1 MINEYNLVIIG
12 NTSIGRY
19 AGIKA
24 VNQGARV
31 ALVLTP
37 ENNWITTG
45 YLYHQVL
52 NHLQIETSNF
62 REIMAVSPHPPAPQT
77 PREGEQEVDIN
88 EWNRYKQQADEV
100 INNYFVYNNNDVL
113 ASLGIDVISGKGNF
127 LKEPKLGFL
136 VNDRVLKSKSYL
148 IATGS
153 YSPMPEIE
161 GIKETNII
169 TPDNIWLKLKGEKL
183 AENWVIIGGNPRA
196 IELTQTL
203 INLGVKN
210 ISLIVKENHILGEE
224 ESEAGLLIQAY
235 LESQGVTIF
244 TQTEVKQI
252 KQINQEKW
260 VLIGNKALETE
271 EILICS
277 DPQVNIQ
284 DLNLENVGVKFN
296 QKGIDINEKMQ
307 TSNPNIYACGDVIS
321 PYQLA
326 HISQYQAEI
335 AVKNALFFP
344 IHKIEKKG
352 IAYTIFSDPELGR
365 VGLIE
370 NEARK
375 LYGEKILILKAYFKT
390 IPLGIISD
398 NRGFAQIIVLENGEI
413 LGGTIVG
420 KNVSDMMLIL
430 SLAIREKIS
439 IKKLGEY
446 PLISPSYGDIF
457 SKIGLEYERELMS
470 RNKVLKNLLQRFF
483 NWGRK

>member
-1 MINEYNLVIIG
+1 MINDYNLVIIG

-24 VNQGARV
+24 VNQGGRV
-31 ALVLTP
+31 ALVLPP

-45 YLYHQVL
+45 YLYNQVL
-52 NHLQIETSNF
+52 NHLQIKTSNL
-62 REIMAVSPHPPAPQT
+62 REI
-77 PREGEQEVDIN
+77 
-88 EWNRYKQQADEV
+88 KQQADAV
-100 INNYFVYNNNDVL
+100 INNYFVYNNNDIL
-113 ASLGIDVISGKGNF
+113 ASLGIDIISGEGKF
-127 LKEPKLGFL
+127 LKEQKLGFL
-136 VNDRVLKSKSYL
+136 VNDRILTSKSYL

-153 YSPMPEIE
+153 YSPVPEIE
-161 GIKETNII
+161 GIKETNFL
-169 TPDNIWLKLKGEKL
+169 TPENIWLKLTGEKL
-183 AENWVIIGGNPRA
+183 AENWVVIGGNPRA

-210 ISLIVKENHILGEE
+210 ISLIIKENHILGEE
-224 ESEAGLLIQAY
+224 EPEAGLLIQAY

-271 EILICS
+271 EILICT

-296 QKGIDINEKMQ
+296 QKGIDINDKMQ

-344 IHKIEKKG
+344 IHKIDQKG
-352 IAYTIFSDPELGR
+352 IGYTIFSEPELGR
-365 VGLIE
+365 VGLTE
-370 NEARK
+370 NKARK

-390 IPLGIISD
+390 IPLGIMSD
-398 NRGFAQIIVLENGEI
+398 NRGFVQIIVLENGEI
-413 LGGTIVG
+413 LGGTMVG
-420 KNVSDMMLIL
+420 KNVSEMMLIL

-446 PLISPSYGDIF
+446 PLISPSYGEIF
-457 SKIGLEYERELMS
+457 SKIGLEYEREIMNKNKML
-470 RNKVLKNLLQRFF
+470 RNMLQRFF
-483 NWGRK
+483 NWRRK